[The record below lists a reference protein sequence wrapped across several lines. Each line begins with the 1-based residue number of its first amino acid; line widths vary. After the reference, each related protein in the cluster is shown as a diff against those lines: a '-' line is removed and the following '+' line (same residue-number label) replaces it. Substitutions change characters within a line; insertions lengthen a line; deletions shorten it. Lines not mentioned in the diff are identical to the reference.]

1 MLSLIN
7 RQCARYKC
15 CIYFRNLN
23 ELYLLMNILI
33 ATYEGTCAT
42 NIIANNPSPERS
54 QFNRNS
60 SFSVKHGK
68 APSHTSESSASN

>member
-1 MLSLIN
+1 
-7 RQCARYKC
+7 
-15 CIYFRNLN
+15 
-23 ELYLLMNILI
+23 MNILI